1 MLAQEVIRTKRDG
14 GQLSEAAIRAF
25 VRGLCDGSWSE
36 GQVAALA
43 MAILLRGMEPAETV
57 GLTRA
62 MAESGER
69 LAWDDLPGPV
79 VDKHSTGGIG
89 DKVSLILA
97 PLLAA
102 CGCYVPMLSGRGLGH
117 TGGTLDKLDA
127 IAGYRT
133 NVPLDLFRQAVRAAG
148 CAIVGQTDELAP
160 ADRRL
165 YAIRDVTAT
174 VESMPLITA
183 SILSKKMAAGPHGLV
198 MDVKYGSG
206 AFLPD
211 PADARALAVSLVEVA
226 TGAGLPCRALLTDM
240 SMCLGATAGNAV
252 EVREAIDILTGRV
265 GAGRLYDL
273 TLGLAAEL
281 LDLAG
286 IADGW
291 RRAEAVLSNGQA
303 AERFARMVTLLGG
316 PADLLE
322 RPDLCLPRAP
332 VLRPAFPVSKGFA
345 TEIDARALGIAII
358 ELGGGRRC
366 AQDRVDHAVGLTD
379 VLEVGSPV
387 HPDTPL
393 AMIHARDDDLAA
405 ATEAALRK
413 AIRIG
418 PDRPPPRRLIAERVV
433 KAAEPS

>member
-1 MLAQEVIRTKRDG
+1 MLAQEIIRTKRDG

-25 VRGLCDGSWSE
+25 VQGLCDGSWSE

-57 GLTRA
+57 ALTRA
-62 MAESGER
+62 MAASGER
-69 LAWDDLPGPV
+69 LDWDGLPGPV

-102 CGCYVPMLSGRGLGH
+102 CGCFVPMLSGRGLGH
-117 TGGTLDKLDA
+117 TGGTLDKLDS
-127 IAGYRT
+127 IEGYRT
-133 NVPLDLFRQAVRAAG
+133 SVPPEQFRHAVRAAG
-148 CAIVGQTDELAP
+148 CAIVGQTEDLAP

-174 VESMPLITA
+174 VESVPLITA
-183 SILSKKMAAGPHGLV
+183 SILSKKLAAGPHGLV

-211 PADARALAVSLVEVA
+211 QADARALALSLVEVA

-240 SMCLGATAGNAV
+240 SMCLGTAAGNAV
-252 EVREAIDILTGRV
+252 EVREAIDVLTGQV
-265 GAGRLYDL
+265 ATGRLLDL

-286 IADGW
+286 IDDG
-291 RRAEAVLSNGQA
+291 RQRAETMLSNGQA

-316 PADLLE
+316 PPDLLE
-322 RPDLCLPRAP
+322 RPDLRLPSAP
-332 VLRPAFPVSKGFA
+332 VQRPAFSACEGFVA
-345 TEIDARALGIAII
+345 GIDARGLGIAII
-358 ELGGGRRC
+358 ELGGGRRRP
-366 AQDRVDHAVGLTD
+366 QDRVDHAVGLTG

-387 HPDTPL
+387 GRNTPL
-393 AMIHARDDDLAA
+393 AMIHARDDEGATAA
-405 ATEAALRK
+405 EAALRQ
-413 AIRIG
+413 AFRIERG
-418 PDRPPPRRLIAERVV
+418 RPSPRPLIAERLGART
-433 KAAEPS
+433 KFS